1 MVWDRKRSNLVYSM
15 QNIVIFEEL
24 NSMKSQMLK
33 NELNDVVYEVKMAP
47 NQNLILAFSKR
58 GPLDGFPQIIV
69 WDAQTRRKVS

>member
-33 NELNDVVYEVKMAP
+33 NELNDVVYEV
-47 NQNLILAFSKR
+47 
-58 GPLDGFPQIIV
+58 
-69 WDAQTRRKVS
+69 